1 MSLKNCDM
9 NIRPAEPADLELIHR
24 LAVEIWW
31 PTYHAIL
38 QEDQISFMLDKMYS
52 VESLE
57 KQVQEGLRFVIVER
71 EGRPAGFMGFQKT
84 NSPEGIL
91 RIEKLYILPSEQGK
105 GTGSAL
111 IAFAAYTA
119 RNEGATLIELN
130 VNRANPAFFF
140 YQKSGFTI
148 YREEDI
154 PYYRYVMND
163 YVMRKPV

>member
-1 MSLKNCDM
+1 M
-9 NIRPAEPADLELIHR
+9 NIRTAEPTDLELIHR

-38 QEDQISFMLDKMYS
+38 SEGQISFMLDKMYS
-52 VESLE
+52 VESLA

-71 EGRPAGFMGFQKT
+71 EGQPVGFMGFQKT

-91 RIEKLYILPSEQGK
+91 RIEKLYVLPPEQGK

-111 IAFAAYTA
+111 VAFAAGIA
-119 RNEGATLIELN
+119 RSEGAALLELN

-154 PYYRYVMND
+154 PYYQYFMND
-163 YVMRKPV
+163 YVMRKSVVW